1 LTRLPVLLVIAALLT
16 LFVAACGDD
25 SDDSETPT
33 PAPTSTAPAAS
44 PSPAATATS
53 APEATATTAA
63 PTATT
68 GTGGGVG
75 APAAPSDATLTGE
88 LPDLNTPVP
97 PGQGEAGRLTVHWT
111 DNSDNETGFRIY
123 NDCNGTV
130 SALLDVP
137 ANEEQ
142 YGPLQSCRP
151 GRVGVAAFNDIGE
164 SDVVWAV
171 PGS

>member
-1 LTRLPVLLVIAALLT
+1 VVLVIAALLT

-25 SDDSETPT
+25 SDNSETPT
-33 PAPTSTAPAAS
+33 PT
-44 PSPAATATS
+44 ATATAS
-53 APEATATTAA
+53 AATPSPTTAAATNTPEVTATTAA

-68 GTGGGVG
+68 GTGASGAD
-75 APAAPSDATLTGE
+75 APAAPSDATLTGQ

-130 SALLDVP
+130 SAMLDLP

-151 GRVGVAAFNDIGE
+151 GRVGVSAFNDTGE
-164 SDVVWAV
+164 SDIVWAV